1 MHLHLP
7 HLTARQRILLRGLV
21 GAFLGC
27 VALFLALLLMWLIA
41 LLLVYPEKAFGYK
54 TPCQPVGAATTLVR
68 FHALQCGLS
77 EPDIF
82 I

>member
-27 VALFLALLLMWLIA
+27 MALFLA

-68 FHALQCGLS
+68 LHALQCGLS